1 MAWTSVL
8 VLQNVLASA
17 HTQRDA
23 QRVSPQPSRVTQY
36 NNRHCLTQITFSNSE
51 SMNDPLIT
59 IYYLLCHKVVL
70 PVLLTKLQIILQQNL
85 IFAAAMP
92 PLNQAVSTRK

>member
-1 MAWTSVL
+1 MRKRIKIIFMKWPGL
-8 VLQNVLASA
+8 LYLCFKMF
-17 HTQRDA
+17 
-23 QRVSPQPSRVTQY
+23 SPQPSRVTQY
-36 NNRHCLTQITFSNSE
+36 NNRQCLTQITFSNSE
-51 SMNDPLIT
+51 PMNDPLIT